1 MLEFLLLKTEIYSV
15 SDETMLAEE
24 VIDLMAN
31 ELEGDRLLLLPLLK
45 VSFKLVS
52 KFNFEPTSFKC
63 LNEEKMVNF
72 ILKVS
77 NQYE

>member
-1 MLEFLLLKTEIYSV
+1 
-15 SDETMLAEE
+15 MLAEE

>member
-1 MLEFLLLKTEIYSV
+1 MLEFLLLKADIYSV
-15 SDETMLAEE
+15 SDETQLAEE

-45 VSFKLVS
+45 ASFKLVS
-52 KFNFEPTSFKC
+52 KLNFEPANFKS
-63 LNEEKMVNF
+63 LSEEKMVNF